1 MNVATCRA
9 GRLPRTPGESR
20 WPRPLGRK
28 ASFLTSHPNPSSNL
42 PLSSSLL
49 PPQLPS
55 LSPTHLSRVL
65 EQREGSLRSPH
76 PATRIHL
83 FFPQSG
89 IPIPPY
95 NLICFYPE
103 EIILAPHSHL
113 PIACSPFL
121 LSPRY
126 ESSPCWTLSSKAV
139 RPTSFVPLPCPCTP
153 PPYGSLNPPPY
164 PLSAPSRPQPTLP
177 ECPHPARETPSA
189 LWPHPLYLAP
199 GRGLGP

>member
-20 WPRPLGRK
+20 RPRPLGRK

-42 PLSSSLL
+42 PLSFSLL

-65 EQREGSLRSPH
+65 EQREGCLRSPH

-95 NLICFYPE
+95 NLICFHPE
-103 EIILAPHSHL
+103 EIILAPHL

-139 RPTSFVPLPCPCTP
+139 RTTSFVPLPCPCTP

-164 PLSAPSRPQPTLP
+164 PLSAPSRPQPTPPEGPLP
-177 ECPHPARETPSA
+177 GARDPPHQPFGHTP
-189 LWPHPLYLAP
+189 YT
-199 GRGLGP
+199 